1 MYLED
6 KIREGKNMKEDD
18 IILVINI
25 ESYLSTTKL
34 QRSKIIET
42 RSIEV
47 EIKPG

>member
-1 MYLED
+1 MIDSYVIEIKKSINMYLED

-34 QRSKIIET
+34 
-42 RSIEV
+42 
-47 EIKPG
+47 